1 MIETASL
8 IDSNSERQNRP
19 LAEQTLDEFDEFFR
33 SCPGMTFVFLAPGE
47 VNTLYPDVITAMQ
60 VVYCSSRGCDF
71 EPAFEYEP
79 PLPPADAFSRQQL
92 VSEIQARVGEMD
104 RRGVQ
109 YRLIWNVAGDPE
121 VCVDSCD
128 MDDNTEIGFL
138 LAEEVQELF
147 AAAQRASL
155 TVPVGQ
161 FYRGSDHGSH
171 RCRSDCC
178 IDRSRS
184 VHSWMRPV
192 MTSVST

>member
-1 MIETASL
+1 M
-8 IDSNSERQNRP
+8 IDSNNERQTRP
-19 LAEQTLDEFDEFFR
+19 LAEQTLDDFDEFFR
-33 SCPGMTFVFLAPGE
+33 SCPGMTFVFLAPEE
-47 VNTLYPDVITAMQ
+47 VNTLYPDVITATQ
-60 VVYCSSRGCDF
+60 VVYCLSRGTPF

-79 PLPPADAFSRQQL
+79 PLPPADAFSRQKL
-92 VSEIQARVGEMD
+92 VSEIQARVEEMD

-109 YRLIWNVAGDPE
+109 YRLIWNLAGDPE
-121 VCVDSCD
+121 VCVDSYD
-128 MDDNTEIGFL
+128 MDGNDEIGCL

>member
-8 IDSNSERQNRP
+8 TDSTSERQNRP
-19 LAEQTLDEFDEFFR
+19 LAEQTLDDFDEFFR

-47 VNTLYPDVITAMQ
+47 VNTLYPDIITAMQ

-79 PLPPADAFSRQQL
+79 PLPPADAFSRQKL

-109 YRLIWNVAGDPE
+109 YRLIWNLSGDSE
-121 VCVDSCD
+121 VCVNSCD
-128 MDDNTEIGFL
+128 MYGYDEIGHL

-147 AAAQRASL
+147 E
-155 TVPVGQ
+155 
-161 FYRGSDHGSH
+161 H
-171 RCRSDCC
+171 C
-178 IDRSRS
+178 
-184 VHSWMRPV
+184 
-192 MTSVST
+192 